1 MADHVSKSFPNNAEA
16 KLVHP
21 VDRLEIDVAYVMG
34 QAAHVQLIAV
44 H

>member
-1 MADHVSKSFPNNAEA
+1 MGDDVTRIILNYAKAER
-16 KLVHP
+16 VHL

-34 QAAHVQLIAV
+34 CHAKNPMIAV